1 MQFKPGDRV
10 RFLNDTGE
18 AKVVQMISATE
29 VLVVDD
35 SGFDYPYLAKEL
47 VLIEGKI
54 DEESAY
60 RTNDPDV
67 AEIMLRNVDPAKLK
81 AANKDFNLKYKNEGA
96 GNAKKRGT
104 VLEVDLH
111 IHELVD
117 SDLGLDPG
125 DKLEIQMQHFNRM
138 MRHAETER
146 INRVV
151 LIHGVGA
158 GVLRSE
164 IRKQLDM
171 YFPHAVYHDAS
182 YAEYGY
188 GATEVIIRQR

>member
-18 AKVVQMISATE
+18 AKVVQMISTTE
-29 VLVVDD
+29 VLVVDE

-104 VLEVDLH
+104 VLEVDFTFM
-111 IHELVD
+111 
-117 SDLGLDPG
+117 SW
-125 DKLEIQMQHFNRM
+125 
-138 MRHAETER
+138 
-146 INRVV
+146 
-151 LIHGVGA
+151 
-158 GVLRSE
+158 
-164 IRKQLDM
+164 
-171 YFPHAVYHDAS
+171 
-182 YAEYGY
+182 
-188 GATEVIIRQR
+188 